1 MFLPIYYSEASL
13 ILAQAASMEYAP
25 TFFGCDGMDGI
36 LTMENFDTSL
46 AEGVMLLT
54 PFAADATDDL
64 TVNFVSTYQTK
75 YGEIPNQFA
84 ADGYDAIYIIKT
96 ALEKAG
102 ATPDMSTSDICDAM
116 KAAMLEISV
125 DGLTGTGI
133 TWSADGE
140 PTKSARAVQIVDG
153 AYKAMQ

>member
-1 MFLPIYYSEASL
+1 
-13 ILAQAASMEYAP
+13 
-25 TFFGCDGMDGI
+25 
-36 LTMENFDTSL
+36 
-46 AEGVMLLT
+46 
-54 PFAADATDDL
+54 
-64 TVNFVSTYQTK
+64 
-75 YGEIPNQFA
+75 
-84 ADGYDAIYIIKT
+84 
-96 ALEKAG
+96 
-102 ATPDMSTSDICDAM
+102 MSTSDICDAM